1 MLTKSS
7 NLMGVREKSLL
18 FLRLSREQRPRPE
31 TGDLVDGESYEMFK
45 PLCLTKIIIE
55 LFVFNLTM

>member
-1 MLTKSS
+1 
-7 NLMGVREKSLL
+7 MGVREKSLL